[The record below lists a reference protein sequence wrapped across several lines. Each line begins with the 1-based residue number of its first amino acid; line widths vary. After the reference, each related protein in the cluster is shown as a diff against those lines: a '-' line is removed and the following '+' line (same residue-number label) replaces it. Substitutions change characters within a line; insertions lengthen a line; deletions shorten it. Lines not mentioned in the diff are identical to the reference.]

1 MATADTLNSM
11 RKLIVVVGLMALAPA
26 CGPGAGGQVV
36 PAHPTHPRVQPPAQI
51 TAATYP
57 RHREVYDTL
66 TLGQPGRDGYREAV
80 LDHLVQRGTA
90 LLAANK
96 EDRAFAVFLAAV
108 ALYDSREVY
117 RKRLSHGGLAGL
129 ARRVV
134 TRFSPRG
141 DVRRVML
148 GLCVAMSLGGE
159 SRPLVAEFQRMTT
172 WVSDIEV
179 VQRGRIARGQRVGR
193 MLEQTARSW
202 PSPFVVDELKKNRL
216 MRIKIL
222 SRESRIHRHME
233 VQASY
238 PELVLSGMSIVRAY
252 VRVNQLPEA
261 LRQLN
266 ALPSPGATFETLRS
280 LLERV
285 NSPTARVGDF
295 LDLARYYKTQAVGWH
310 RPWNSSV
317 ALGICRVV
325 RARFP
330 KEAGGHACVGRMA
343 RAEDKMLLAQLA
355 MEQAVR
361 LAPKTFT
368 FVDSLADI
376 YRYRSMR
383 LVLRK
388 RTDEATRLLR
398 VTRRFYQRHP
408 KANNRRSEADAH
420 FYYKLG
426 DEFFDEGVIDLSEA
440 SLEVSL
446 EVRRGPKAVA
456 KLATIHANRA
466 PSRALKLLD
475 RVQAPVLAG
484 EPDRSSRLFWTAR
497 LTSLRARALVRKGE
511 ADRGAAAHRAA
522 VIAWQAARKADTSAG
537 GTADAFLNEAKSHFA
552 VGAKGEARKALD
564 GALAIKPLR
573 RGTYLD
579 AIALLA
585 SRDRLQSALTAFHRL
600 LKHHGV
606 SEYHLAYCSLWMVT
620 VARRL
625 GQTPDA
631 AAVAF
636 LRKLSSRKWYTRLA
650 ALVLG
655 KVTYDK
661 LLAEAGSRAERAE
674 LHYYQA
680 ELLAAQGKKDAARAL
695 YRKVLETEMMGF
707 YEYEMSLHKL
717 RAAQ

>member
-1 MATADTLNSM
+1 MAAVDTLVPM
-11 RKLIVVVGLMALAPA
+11 RKLIIVVGLMALAPA
-26 CGPGAGGQVV
+26 CGPGAGGRVV
-36 PAHPTHPRVQPPAQI
+36 PTHPTHARVQPPARI

-57 RHREVYDTL
+57 VHREVYHSL
-66 TLGQPGRDGYREAV
+66 ALGQPGREGYRQAV
-80 LDHLVQRGTA
+80 LDRVVSDATA
-90 LLAANK
+90 LLARNN
-96 EDRAFAVFLAAV
+96 EDRGFGAFLEAV
-108 ALYDSREVY
+108 ALYDPREVY
-117 RKRLSHGGLAGL
+117 RKRLTHGGLAGL

-134 TRFSPRG
+134 ERFSPRG
-141 DVRRVML
+141 DVQRVML
-148 GLCVAMSLGGE
+148 GLCVAMSLGDQPK
-159 SRPLVAEFQRMTT
+159 PLAAEFQRMTT

-179 VQRGRIARGQRVGR
+179 LQRGRIARGQRVGR
-193 MLEQTARSW
+193 LLEQTARSW
-202 PSPFVVDELKKNRL
+202 PSTFVVDELKKNRL
-216 MRIKIL
+216 QRIKIL
-222 SRESRIHRHME
+222 SKESQIQRHME

-238 PELVLSGMSIVRAY
+238 PELVLSGMSIVRAF
-252 VRVNQLPEA
+252 VRVNHLSEA

-285 NSPTARVGDF
+285 NSPSARVGDF

-317 ALGICRVV
+317 ALGICRVI
-325 RARFP
+325 RAKFP
-330 KEAGGHACVGRMA
+330 RAAGGHACVGRMA
-343 RAEDKMLLAQLA
+343 RAEDKMLLAQQA

-368 FVDSLADI
+368 FLDSLADI
-376 YRYRSMR
+376 YRYRCMR

-398 VTRRFYQRHP
+398 VTRAFYKRHP
-408 KANNRRSEADAH
+408 TANKRRAEADAH
-420 FYYKLG
+420 FYFKLG
-426 DEFFDEGVIDLSEA
+426 DEFFDEGIIDLAEA
-440 SLEVSL
+440 ALEVSL
-446 EVRRGPKAVA
+446 MVQRGPKAVA
-456 KLATIHANRA
+456 KLALIHANRA
-466 PSRALKLLD
+466 PAKAFKLLD
-475 RVQAPVLAG
+475 RDQEVVLAR
-484 EPDRSSRLFWTAR
+484 EADTSSRLFWKAR
-497 LTSLRARALVRKGE
+497 FTSLRARALVRAGE

-522 VIAWQAARKADTSAG
+522 VTAWRAARKADTSPQ
-537 GTADAFLNEAKSHFA
+537 GTADAYLSEAKSQFA
-552 VGAKGEARKALD
+552 LGAEAEAHKALA
-564 GALAIKPLR
+564 GALAVKPLR

-585 SRDRLQSALTAFHRL
+585 RRDHLTEALAAYHRL

-606 SEYHLAYCSLWMVT
+606 GEYHLAYCSLWMVS

-625 GQTPDA
+625 KQTPDA
-631 AAVAF
+631 AALKF

-655 KVTYDK
+655 KVSYDN

-674 LHYYQA
+674 LHFYQA
-680 ELLAAQGKKDAARAL
+680 ELLAIQGKSDAARAL

-717 RAAQ
+717 RPAK